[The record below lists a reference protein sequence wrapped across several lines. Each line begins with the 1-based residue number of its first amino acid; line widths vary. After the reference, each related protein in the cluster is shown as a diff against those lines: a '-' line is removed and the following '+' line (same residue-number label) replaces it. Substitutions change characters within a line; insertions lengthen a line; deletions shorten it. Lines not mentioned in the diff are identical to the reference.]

1 MFYFRFKTTYKTSY
15 ENKMS
20 HTSYLVGH
28 IITNCEEKV
37 TQSGVIDTSLSDHQL
52 IFNTRKIKRV
62 KSNNHKQ
69 IPFQSV
75 KNYKMENF
83 KQKLKPK
90 S

>member
-1 MFYFRFKTTYKTSY
+1 
-15 ENKMS
+15 MS

-37 TQSGVIDTSLSDHQL
+37 TQSDVIDTSLSDHQL
-52 IFNTRKIKRV
+52 IFNSRKIKRV

-69 IPFQSV
+69 TPFQSV

-83 KQKLKPK
+83 KQKLKNITFPNYEK
-90 S
+90 FSDVTPPTVT